1 MSQAENPRRK
11 ISKILENLS
20 IELDRVGLT
29 EKFEYKTTNDPWIDL
44 ETAHSNLV
52 AIVQAISPSREAK
65 DMKNNN
71 QVVVLDCLRFFINIH
86 Q

>member
-20 IELDRVGLT
+20 IELDRVGLA

-44 ETAHSNLV
+44 ENAHSNLV
-52 AIVQAISPSREAK
+52 GIIQAISPTQEAN
-65 DMKNNN
+65 DLKNNN

-86 Q
+86 